1 MRPAVA
7 ARFLEFTR
15 PLEGTV
21 EYMYVDVKGLVTIGI
36 GNLIDPIGVALA
48 LPFVKKVGG
57 AAATPAEITTEW
69 TLIKDADNSK
79 QLKTKGHTACTALTK
94 LKLTDAAILDLCT
107 RRLSS
112 NELELKK
119 VKEFKTFDE
128 WPADA
133 QLALQSMAW
142 AMGGAFA
149 AGTLWPSF
157 RAACATMDFDGAAA
171 NCKMNESGNPGL
183 IPRNAADV
191 QLFKNAAAVMAGEAD
206 KYYNRDTLYYPLVL
220 LKPIVITP

>member
-1 MRPAVA
+1 MRPSVA

-36 GNLIDPIGVALA
+36 GNLIDPIGMALA

-57 AAATPAEITTEW
+57 AATPAEITAEW

-107 RRLSS
+107 RRLNS

-142 AMGGAFA
+142 AMGEAFA

-157 RAACATMDFDGAAA
+157 RAACATMDFDGAAD

-183 IPRNAADV
+183 IPRNRADAH
-191 QLFKNAAAVMAGEAD
+191 LFKNAAAVLAGEAD
-206 KYYNRDTLYYPLVL
+206 QYYNRDTLYYPLVL
-220 LKPIVITP
+220 LKPTVITP